1 MAEAVAAAT
10 AAMAVRLGTAI
21 SQVGLAAA
29 AVATEETAVP
39 ATGVAEEEEAMVHE
53 AETDRQDL

>member
-1 MAEAVAAAT
+1 MAVAT
-10 AAMAVRLGTAI
+10 VVTAVRLGTAI

-29 AVATEETAVP
+29 AVATAETAVP
-39 ATGVAEEEEAMVHE
+39 AKGVAAEEEAMVHE